1 MSIEENSNEVE
12 YVVGDTQTTASGLKI
27 VFKSINNK
35 PKPSNGDVVQVHYKG
50 SLENGTEFDN
60 SFTRGQPISFPL
72 GTGKVIPG
80 WDEGVSY
87 LGKEDK
93 ATLIIPAEL
102 GYGGRSVGNGLIPAN
117 SNLIFDVELVDFKE
131 GYKPFDATGKDSIV
145 TASGLKFFIIEEGD
159 LSKKPQS
166 GNTAV
171 AHYAGFLENGTKFDA
186 SYDRGQPFSFPVGQG
201 RVIKGWDEVIQL
213 MGIGSKYKVII
224 PSALGYGAAGQ
235 GPIPPNATLIFDMEL
250 LDIK

>member
-159 LSKKPQS
+159 LSKKPQP